1 MATFN
6 VTTSNK
12 YISGYVEYNET
23 FASDY
28 VSTNKS
34 TLSATLYLH
43 RTNNYSGSPT
53 SSSNCT
59 LTFVID
65 NTTYSMNVGTKT
77 IPNDKSYVNIG
88 TASKEITHNSDGS
101 YITSISVS
109 YNMPYSSLTISNQS
123 SGSIYLTQI
132 PRASTISCTSP
143 YIGNVAT
150 ISIDKKSDSFTSTLT
165 YKIGTLTGTIATKT
179 SSSSVSFDTSSISN
193 SIYAL
198 IPNDKRIAGTI
209 YCDTY
214 NGSTKIGDT
223 ASTTFYLYADETD
236 CKPSLSATITD
247 TNTKVTALTSKFV
260 KYISQPKVVLNATAK
275 KSSSIKTYSINLNDG
290 QTSDL
295 QTKIFDTIGSNKVT
309 VNVTDS
315 RGYKAYDNGLDYN
328 LDMIDYVKLSV
339 TKFLPTR
346 PEGTS
351 NEVILNLTGNWFNGS
366 FSTSKQNTLSASYQY
381 RNANDTEWT
390 TGGSLTLSI
399 TENTFKIENLSLG
412 TNFDYN
418 EEYVFK
424 LTISDLLMT
433 VTETMQV
440 PKGQEVWWESEDG
453 IGVNGYIWLNDLMV
467 LGFVQD
473 GTYTE

>member
-23 FASDY
+23 FNEDY
-28 VSTNKS
+28 ISTNKS
-34 TLSATLYLH
+34 TLTATLYLH

-65 NTTYSMNVGTKT
+65 GTTYSMNVGTKT

-88 TASKEITHNSDGS
+88 SASKEITHNNDGS
-101 YITSISVS
+101 YSTSISVS
-109 YNMPYSSLTISNQS
+109 YNMPYSNLSISNQN
-123 SGSIYLTQI
+123 SGTIYLTTI
-132 PRASTISCTSP
+132 LRASSIACSSP
-143 YIGNVAT
+143 YIGDNAI
-150 ISIDKKSDSFTSTLT
+150 ISIDKKSSSFTHTLT

-179 SSSSVSFDTSSISN
+179 SSTTLQLNTSEISDQ
-193 SIYAL
+193 IYTL
-198 IPNDKRIAGTI
+198 IPNDKEVQGTI
-209 YCDTY
+209 YCTTYSGDTQ
-214 NGSTKIGDT
+214 IGDT
-223 ASTTFYLYADETD
+223 KSTIFNLYAKESA
-236 CKPSLSATITD
+236 CKPDVSATIVDANTSVTD
-247 TNTKVTALTSKFV
+247 ITDKFI
-260 KYISQPKVVLNATAK
+260 KYISKPKVTINATAK
-275 KSSSIKTYSINLNDG
+275 NSATIANYSINLNDG
-290 QTSDL
+290 QNSNL
-295 QTKIFDTIGSNKVT
+295 QENTFDTIGSNKIT

-315 RGYKAYDNGLDYN
+315 RGYKAYENGFDYE
-328 LDMIDYVKLSV
+328 LDMVDYIKLHV
-339 TKFLPTR
+339 NKFLTTR

-351 NEVILNLTGNWFNGS
+351 NEVIINLAGVWYNGN
-366 FSTSKQNTLSASYQY
+366 FSTTKPNTLSASYQY
-381 RNANDTEWT
+381 KNANDAEWT

-399 TENTFKIENLSLG
+399 AGNTFKIENLSLG
-412 TNFDYN
+412 TIFDYN

-424 LTISDLLMT
+424 FSISDLLMT
-433 VTETMQV
+433 ITETMQV

-453 IGVNGYIWLNDLMV
+453 IGVNGNIWLNDLMV